1 VAPYLMDL
9 HWITMYTNDKYFFF
23 SNHFCY
29 CSQQPTMTDE
39 NEINVNGEK
48 ENSSQVPLS
57 INISIH
63 LFNFILLNFN
73 LEMILE
79 TSHHS
84 IIEQNIQNVLRK
96 HFLEQRSITWK
107 PIKVELIVNTQLTDE
122 FFGKDILYKNKKKTR
137 NPFSLS
143 LAVLLLRSILN

>member
-1 VAPYLMDL
+1 
-9 HWITMYTNDKYFFF
+9 
-23 SNHFCY
+23 
-29 CSQQPTMTDE
+29 MTDE

-57 INISIH
+57 INISIY
-63 LFNFILLNFN
+63 LFNFILLIFTI
-73 LEMILE
+73 EMILE

-84 IIEQNIQNVLRK
+84 IIEHNIQNVLRK

-122 FFGKDILYKNKKKTR
+122 FFGKDI
-137 NPFSLS
+137 
-143 LAVLLLRSILN
+143 